1 MNFKEFITES
11 LEMGSME
18 SEISIDPTLMAKL
31 NLLLM
36 VELTEPVLT
45 PEAGLSKIRKIL
57 YTENIVFEPMFDL
70 EEDGDEI
77 ATHLV
82 GDSFLYIL
90 YYLTE
95 EGYYDFYAEVTDERG
110 INDALADTEGE
121 ETE

>member
-11 LEMGSME
+11 LEMGSVE

-95 EGYYDFYAEVTDERG
+95 EGYYDFYAEVTDEQG

>member
-95 EGYYDFYAEVTDERG
+95 EGYYDFYAEVTDEQG